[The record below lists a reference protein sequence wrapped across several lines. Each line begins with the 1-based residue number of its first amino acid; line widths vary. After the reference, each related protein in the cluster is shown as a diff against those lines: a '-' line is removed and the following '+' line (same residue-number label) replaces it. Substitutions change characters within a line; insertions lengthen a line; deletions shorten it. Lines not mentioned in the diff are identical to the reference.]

1 MHDINTSILA
11 SSWVLDLL
19 LASARWRNFRAH
31 AEIDCAGGG
40 MGGDGGDKHESPI
53 RLCKWFLSYFV
64 SRGRLP
70 FKTIC

>member
-40 MGGDGGDKHESPI
+40 MGGDGETNMKVP
-53 RLCKWFLSYFV
+53 FV
-64 SRGRLP
+64 CVSG
-70 FKTIC
+70 F